1 MKIEGAAVS
10 LSAHSQ
16 HTAERTLE
24 TRLTAGFVREGDT
37 FNEASLVSR
46 EEVRAASRELMATY
60 EDPRKQLR
68 ANAIAS
74 NTSLS
79 FTQLTASA
87 TATDEGLPVTLSEED
102 KLKLEVIK
110 RLFEGITGKKLEVR
124 MFAQASA
131 SEQKGEQTALSL
143 SNGLNVETAEP
154 ANRLRFGLDYS
165 AVATTKTTDK
175 VNFDAQGK
183 VLTADGR
190 ALEININLA
199 LSRETSRSETLN
211 MRLGAALQDPLVIN
225 FSGQSAEL
233 TSDTWQFDIDSDGD
247 QESLY
252 QLKAHSGYIALDKNQ
267 NGIIDDGGEL
277 FGATSGDGF
286 ADLRQYD
293 QDQNGFIDEGDA
305 IFQHLKIMVQGSNN
319 SQQLFTLAEKNIG
332 ALYLG
337 SQATPWDLAAGE
349 QDQLAGQLRSTGF
362 FLTEEGSAGTLQQID
377 LVV

>member
-1 MKIEGAAVS
+1 
-10 LSAHSQ
+10 
-16 HTAERTLE
+16 
-24 TRLTAGFVREGDT
+24 
-37 FNEASLVSR
+37 
-46 EEVRAASRELMATY
+46 
-60 EDPRKQLR
+60 
-68 ANAIAS
+68 
-74 NTSLS
+74 
-79 FTQLTASA
+79 
-87 TATDEGLPVTLSEED
+87 
-102 KLKLEVIK
+102 
-110 RLFEGITGKKLEVR
+110 
-124 MFAQASA
+124 
-131 SEQKGEQTALSL
+131 
-143 SNGLNVETAEP
+143 
-154 ANRLRFGLDYS
+154 
-165 AVATTKTTDK
+165 
-175 VNFDAQGK
+175 
-183 VLTADGR
+183 
-190 ALEININLA
+190 
-199 LSRETSRSETLN
+199 
-211 MRLGAALQDPLVIN
+211 VIN

-319 SQQLFTLAEKNIG
+319 SQQLFTLEEKNIG

>member
-1 MKIEGAAVS
+1 
-10 LSAHSQ
+10 
-16 HTAERTLE
+16 
-24 TRLTAGFVREGDT
+24 
-37 FNEASLVSR
+37 
-46 EEVRAASRELMATY
+46 MATY

-124 MFAQASA
+124 MFAEASA

-143 SNGLNVETAEP
+143 SNGLNVETAES

-175 VNFDAQGK
+175 VNFAAQGK

-190 ALEININLA
+190 SLEININLA

-319 SQQLFTLAEKNIG
+319 SQQLFTLEEKNIG